1 MNLEELKK
9 KMDEEHY
16 IYDDTLSTV
25 LYVALQLG
33 RPLLIEGAAG
43 VGKTEVAKVMAAAL
57 DRELVR
63 LQCYEG
69 LDESKA
75 LYEWNY
81 QKQLLSIQVNMNA
94 QDREALTRSLFSD
107 EYLLE
112 RPLLKSIR
120 SEKPVVLLID
130 EIDKAD
136 EEFEAFLLEL
146 LSEMQVT
153 IPEVGTIRA
162 NSVPFVVLTSNR
174 ARPLSEALRR
184 RCAYLYIE
192 YPDMEKELAILRA
205 KLPHVDDRLCAQ
217 VALAVQ
223 KLRSN
228 EVILKK
234 PSIAETLDWA
244 AALDAL
250 GIRELTPDALRKTA
264 GFVLKNNEDMA
275 ALARQTA
282 DKLDAM
288 GIKFKVVN
296 VVDLVKLQ
304 SAKENN
310 EALSDEEFAELFTE
324 DKPVL
329 FAYHSYARDV
339 RGLIYDR
346 PNHDNFNVHGY
357 EEQGSTTTPYD
368 MVRVNNIDRYELQ
381 AEALRMID
389 ADKYADKINELEA
402 FRQEAFQFAV
412 DNGYDHPDY
421 TDWVYSGVNTNKQG
435 AVSATAATAGDNE

>member
-1 MNLEELKK
+1 MNIDQLKQ
-9 KMDEEHY
+9 KMQQANY
-16 IYDDTLSTV
+16 VFDDTLATV
-25 LYVALQLG
+25 LFVSLQLG

-75 LYEWNY
+75 LYEWND
-81 QKQLLSIQVNMNA
+81 QKQLLSIQVNMKT
-94 QDREALTRSLFSD
+94 QDKDALTKSLFSD

-120 SEKPVVLLID
+120 SEEPVVLLID

-153 IPEVGTIRA
+153 VPEIGTIRA
-162 NSVPFVVLTSNR
+162 KTIPFVVLTSNR

-228 EVILKK
+228 EAILKK

-250 GIRELTPDALRKTA
+250 GVRELTPDVLRQTA

-275 ALARQTA
+275 AL
-282 DKLDAM
+282 
-288 GIKFKVVN
+288 
-296 VVDLVKLQ
+296 
-304 SAKENN
+304 E
-310 EALSDEEFAELFTE
+310 EAGEEE
-324 DKPVL
+324 
-329 FAYHSYARDV
+329 HHC
-339 RGLIYDR
+339 GCGGHC
-346 PNHDNFNVHGY
+346 HD
-357 EEQGSTTTPYD
+357 
-368 MVRVNNIDRYELQ
+368 
-381 AEALRMID
+381 
-389 ADKYADKINELEA
+389 
-402 FRQEAFQFAV
+402 
-412 DNGYDHPDY
+412 
-421 TDWVYSGVNTNKQG
+421 
-435 AVSATAATAGDNE
+435 

>member
-1 MNLEELKK
+1 MTLEELKQ
-9 KMDEEHY
+9 KMDQAHY
-16 IYDDTLSTV
+16 IYDDTLATV

-43 VGKTEVAKVMAAAL
+43 VGKTEIAKVMASAL
-57 DRELVR
+57 DRDLVR

-94 QDREALTRSLFSD
+94 QDKDALTKSLFSD

-112 RPLLKSIR
+112 RPLLQSIR

-146 LSEMQVT
+146 LSDMQVS
-153 IPEVGTIRA
+153 IPEVGTIKA
-162 NSVPFVVLTSNR
+162 KSIPFVVLTSNR

-223 KLRSN
+223 RLRAS
-228 EVILKK
+228 ETILKK

-250 GIRELTPDALRKTA
+250 GLRELTPDALRQTA
-264 GFVLKNNEDMA
+264 GFVLKNNED
-275 ALARQTA
+275 
-282 DKLDAM
+282 
-288 GIKFKVVN
+288 I
-296 VVDLVKLQ
+296 
-304 SAKENN
+304 
-310 EALSDEEFAELFTE
+310 AELNL
-324 DKPVL
+324 DDHH
-329 FAYHSYARDV
+329 ACQCGGCGGHH
-339 RGLIYDR
+339 
-346 PNHDNFNVHGY
+346 HD
-357 EEQGSTTTPYD
+357 
-368 MVRVNNIDRYELQ
+368 
-381 AEALRMID
+381 
-389 ADKYADKINELEA
+389 
-402 FRQEAFQFAV
+402 
-412 DNGYDHPDY
+412 
-421 TDWVYSGVNTNKQG
+421 
-435 AVSATAATAGDNE
+435 

>member
-1 MNLEELKK
+1 MSLEELKQ
-9 KMDEEHY
+9 KMDEAGY
-16 IYDDTLSTV
+16 VYDDTMATV
-25 LYVALQLG
+25 LYVALVLG

-57 DRELVR
+57 GRELVR

-81 QKQLLSIQVNMNA
+81 QKQLLSIQVNMNSA
-94 QDREALTRSLFSD
+94 DKELLTKSLFSD

-146 LSEMQVT
+146 LSEQQVT
-153 IPEVGTIRA
+153 VPEIGTIRA
-162 NSVPFVVLTSNR
+162 KTVPFVVLTSNR

-184 RCAYLYIE
+184 RCAYLHID
-192 YPDMEKELAILRA
+192 YPDMDKELAILRK

-228 EVILKK
+228 EAILKK

-250 GIRELTPDALRKTA
+250 GIRELTPDALRQTA
-264 GFVLKNNEDMA
+264 GFVLKNNED
-275 ALARQTA
+275 LEI
-282 DKLDAM
+282 L
-288 GIKFKVVN
+288 
-296 VVDLVKLQ
+296 
-304 SAKENN
+304 E
-310 EALSDEEFAELFTE
+310 
-324 DKPVL
+324 
-329 FAYHSYARDV
+329 
-339 RGLIYDR
+339 
-346 PNHDNFNVHGY
+346 
-357 EEQGSTTTPYD
+357 EEQP
-368 MVRVNNIDRYELQ
+368 
-381 AEALRMID
+381 
-389 ADKYADKINELEA
+389 
-402 FRQEAFQFAV
+402 RQEHC
-412 DNGYDHPDY
+412 GRC
-421 TDWVYSGVNTNKQG
+421 QG
-435 AVSATAATAGDNE
+435 HSHG

>member
-1 MNLEELKK
+1 MTLEELKQ
-9 KMDEEHY
+9 KMDETQY
-16 IYDDTLSTV
+16 VYDDTMATV
-25 LYVALQLG
+25 LFVALTLG

-43 VGKTEVAKVMAAAL
+43 VGKTEVAKVMASAL

-81 QKQLLSIQVNMNA
+81 QKQLLSIQVNMNH
-94 QDREALTRSLFSD
+94 QDKDALTRSLFSD

-153 IPEVGTIRA
+153 VPEIGTIRA
-162 NSVPFVVLTSNR
+162 SSVPFVVLTSNR

-184 RCAYLYIE
+184 RCAYLHID
-192 YPDMEKELAILRA
+192 YPDMEKELAILRK

-223 KLRSN
+223 KLRST
-228 EVILKK
+228 EAILKK

-250 GIRELTPDALRKTA
+250 GIRELTPDALRQTA
-264 GFVLKNNEDMA
+264 GFVLKNNEDLA
-275 ALARQTA
+275 AA
-282 DKLDAM
+282 DISD
-288 GIKFKVVN
+288 
-296 VVDLVKLQ
+296 Q
-304 SAKENN
+304 S
-310 EALSDEEFAELFTE
+310 EE
-324 DKPVL
+324 
-329 FAYHSYARDV
+329 HC
-339 RGLIYDR
+339 GHC
-346 PNHDNFNVHGY
+346 HDHEHGHC
-357 EEQGSTTTPYD
+357 EGHHH
-368 MVRVNNIDRYELQ
+368 
-381 AEALRMID
+381 
-389 ADKYADKINELEA
+389 
-402 FRQEAFQFAV
+402 
-412 DNGYDHPDY
+412 G
-421 TDWVYSGVNTNKQG
+421 
-435 AVSATAATAGDNE
+435 

>member
-1 MNLEELKK
+1 MNLELLKK
-9 KMDEEHY
+9 KMDEAGY
-16 IYDDTLSTV
+16 IYDDTLATV
-25 LYVALQLG
+25 LAVSLQLE

-43 VGKTEVAKVMAAAL
+43 VGKTEIAKVMAAAL
-57 DRELVR
+57 DRDLVR

-81 QKQLLSIQVNMNA
+81 QKQLLAIQIGMGE
-94 QDREALTRSLFSD
+94 DRQPGDLFSD

-146 LSEMQVT
+146 LSDRQVS

-162 NSVPFVVLTSNR
+162 KSVPFVVLTSNR

-192 YPDMEKELAILRA
+192 YPDMDKELAILRT
-205 KLPHVDDRLCAQ
+205 KLPHVDDRLRVQ

-223 KLRSN
+223 KLRSA
-228 EVILKK
+228 EAILKK

-250 GIRELTPDALRKTA
+250 GVRELTPDALRQTA
-264 GFVLKNNEDMA
+264 GFVLKNSED
-275 ALARQTA
+275 
-282 DKLDAM
+282 
-288 GIKFKVVN
+288 
-296 VVDLVKLQ
+296 
-304 SAKENN
+304 
-310 EALSDEEFAELFTE
+310 
-324 DKPVL
+324 
-329 FAYHSYARDV
+329 
-339 RGLIYDR
+339 
-346 PNHDNFNVHGY
+346 
-357 EEQGSTTTPYD
+357 
-368 MVRVNNIDRYELQ
+368 LQ
-381 AEALRMID
+381 A
-389 ADKYADKINELEA
+389 LEHL
-402 FRQEAFQFAV
+402 
-412 DNGYDHPDY
+412 D
-421 TDWVYSGVNTNKQG
+421 
-435 AVSATAATAGDNE
+435 VSHHCGHCGGHHHG

>member
-1 MNLEELKK
+1 MNLEELKR

-94 QDREALTRSLFSD
+94 QDREAL
-107 EYLLE
+107 
-112 RPLLKSIR
+112 
-120 SEKPVVLLID
+120 
-130 EIDKAD
+130 
-136 EEFEAFLLEL
+136 
-146 LSEMQVT
+146 SEMQVT

-228 EVILKK
+228 EAILKK

-275 ALARQTA
+275 AL
-282 DKLDAM
+282 DAEEM
-288 GIKFKVVN
+288 GGCHCGGC
-296 VVDLVKLQ
+296 
-304 SAKENN
+304 EG
-310 EALSDEEFAELFTE
+310 
-324 DKPVL
+324 
-329 FAYHSYARDV
+329 H
-339 RGLIYDR
+339 
-346 PNHDNFNVHGY
+346 HHG
-357 EEQGSTTTPYD
+357 
-368 MVRVNNIDRYELQ
+368 
-381 AEALRMID
+381 
-389 ADKYADKINELEA
+389 
-402 FRQEAFQFAV
+402 
-412 DNGYDHPDY
+412 
-421 TDWVYSGVNTNKQG
+421 
-435 AVSATAATAGDNE
+435 

>member
-1 MNLEELKK
+1 MDLTELKA
-9 KMDEEHY
+9 KMDQAHY
-16 IYDDTLSTV
+16 IYDDTLATTV
-25 LYVALQLG
+25 YVALALG

-43 VGKTEVAKVMAAAL
+43 VGKTEVAKVMASAL
-57 DRELVR
+57 DRDLVR

-69 LDESKA
+69 LDEGKA

-81 QKQLLSIQVNMNA
+81 QKQLLAIQIHRDSA
-94 QDREALTRSLFSD
+94 DTDTLKRHLFSE

-153 IPEVGTIRA
+153 VPEIGTIRA
-162 NSVPFVVLTSNR
+162 KSIPFVVLTSNR
-174 ARPLSEALRR
+174 SRPLSEALRR

-223 KLRSN
+223 RLRSN
-228 EVILKK
+228 ESILKK

-250 GIRELTPDALRKTA
+250 GIRELTPDALRQTG
-264 GFVLKNNEDMA
+264 GFVLKNNEDMS
-275 ALARQTA
+275 AL
-282 DKLDAM
+282 
-288 GIKFKVVN
+288 
-296 VVDLVKLQ
+296 LQ
-304 SAKENN
+304 EP
-310 EALSDEEFAELFTE
+310 EQ
-324 DKPVL
+324 P
-329 FAYHSYARDV
+329 HC
-339 RGLIYDR
+339 G
-346 PNHDNFNVHGY
+346 HCHG
-357 EEQGSTTTPYD
+357 
-368 MVRVNNIDRYELQ
+368 
-381 AEALRMID
+381 
-389 ADKYADKINELEA
+389 
-402 FRQEAFQFAV
+402 
-412 DNGYDHPDY
+412 
-421 TDWVYSGVNTNKQG
+421 
-435 AVSATAATAGDNE
+435 